1 MMKNQNK
8 GLGAADFAARLVVG
22 ASVIDA
28 FVVWAVV

>member
-8 GLGAADFAARLVVG
+8 ELGAVDFAVRLVVG

-28 FVVWAVV
+28 FLVWDVI

>member
-8 GLGAADFAARLVVG
+8 ELGAVDFAARLVVG

-28 FVVWAVV
+28 FLVWAVV